1 MRPWERWAF
10 TLLALLVSATGVVYL
25 WMQYG
30 MTTSDPFAVVNH
42 PLQPLVLHLHVMA
55 APWLILLFGIL
66 INAHVSKKLGERP
79 VSNRRTGVV
88 SVATFVAMT
97 FSGYGLQVFTDPA
110 WTRAMLVLHLAS
122 SGTFVLAYLLH
133 LYIGLRVAR
142 DRRAEDNGTRR
153 AA

>member
-10 TLLALLVSATGVVYL
+10 NALALLVSATGLLYL

-66 INAHVSKKLGERP
+66 ISAHVSKKIGERP
-79 VSNRRTGVV
+79 PSNRRTGLV
-88 SVATFVAMT
+88 SIATFVAMT

-110 WTRAMLVLHLAS
+110 WARAMLLLHLAS
-122 SGTFVLAYLLH
+122 GGTFVLAYLIH
-133 LYIGLRVAR
+133 LYIGLRAAR
-142 DRRAEDNGTRR
+142 GCYGENNGTRR